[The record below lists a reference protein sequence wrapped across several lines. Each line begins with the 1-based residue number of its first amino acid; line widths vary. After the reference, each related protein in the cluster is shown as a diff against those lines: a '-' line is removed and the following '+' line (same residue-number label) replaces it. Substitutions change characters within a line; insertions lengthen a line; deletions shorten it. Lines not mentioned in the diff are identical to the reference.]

1 MPPYRVELVCRPFL
15 DDLQRLLKRH
25 PDLRALVSRKLE
37 HIQRNPVELGRRL
50 QRAPLCFKVR
60 VGSDFRLV
68 YHLRGFE
75 IIPVLIY
82 AKNEQEDVV
91 LKDLLRAIDSVIRRA
106 GGDD

>member
-1 MPPYRVELVCRPFL
+1 
-15 DDLQRLLKRH
+15 
-25 PDLRALVSRKLE
+25 
-37 HIQRNPVELGRRL
+37 
-50 QRAPLCFKVR
+50 
-60 VGSDFRLV
+60 LV